1 MKAFN
6 NLTAQEKFMNMAKL
20 GTVSTCG
27 NDFHGSLKTNEFN
40 VLSLTPYTLCE
51 SMVDSIS

>member
-27 NDFHGSLKTNEFN
+27 NDFHGSLKTNKFN
-40 VLSLTPYTLCE
+40 VLGFTPYTLCE
-51 SMVDSIS
+51 SMVV